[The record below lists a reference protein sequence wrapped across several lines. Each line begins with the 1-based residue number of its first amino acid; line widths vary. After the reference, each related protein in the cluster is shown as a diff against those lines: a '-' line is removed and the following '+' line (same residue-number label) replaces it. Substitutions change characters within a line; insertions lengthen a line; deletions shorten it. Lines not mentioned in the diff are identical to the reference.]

1 MPEHETWFSYLLPGL
16 HENIANLTM
25 VLNRYVTGEDGTW
38 IAHEGYGHGGAS
50 INHVV
55 GALFVLLVLV
65 VLGFIG
71 RGRFNDV
78 KTAVVPEAS
87 LSVSTFLELFVESVL
102 SVMSGV
108 MGKKNAKAFLPLIGT
123 CAFFIFFSNA
133 LGLFPGLL
141 PPTESLKTTLVC
153 ALVIF
158 FATHFYGLKENGF
171 NHIKHLFGPVTF
183 DPKKP
188 ATVLAIP
195 LMLLMFV
202 IELIG
207 HLARPVSLSLRL
219 MANIFADHVVL
230 GIFMTVAATFL
241 GGLPLL
247 LPVPIMLLG
256 TMVVVVQTLVFCI
269 LSCVYIGMAIEHHD
283 HGEHEEGHDD
293 HAPTGAEKHAH

>member
-1 MPEHETWFSYLLPGL
+1 MPEHDTWFSLAFPGL
-16 HENIANLTM
+16 HENIASLAM
-25 VLNRYVTGEDGTW
+25 VMNRYLTGEDGTW
-38 IAHEGYGHGGAS
+38 IAHQGYGHDGADVH
-50 INHVV
+50 HVV
-55 GALFVLLVLV
+55 GAVFVLVLLVI
-65 VLGFIG
+65 LGLLA
-71 RGRFNDV
+71 RGRFADV
-78 KTAVVPEAS
+78 TTAVVPEARMTPA
-87 LSVSTFLELFVESVL
+87 TFIEVFIEAIL
-102 SVMSGV
+102 SVMTGV

-123 CAFFIFFSNA
+123 CAFFILFSNA

-158 FATHFYGLKENGF
+158 FATHIYGLKVNGL

-188 ATVLAIP
+188 LTVFAIP

-202 IELIG
+202 IEVIG
-207 HLARPVSLSLRL
+207 HLARPLSLSLRL

-230 GIFMTVAATFL
+230 GIFMTVATVFL
-241 GGLPLL
+241 GYPLL

-269 LSCVYIGMAIEHHD
+269 LSCVYIGLAIEHHD
-283 HGEHEEGHDD
+283 HGDEHGEGEPDGHG
-293 HAPTGAEKHAH
+293 HGEHAH

>member
-1 MPEHETWFSYLLPGL
+1 MPEHETWFSYLFPGL

-25 VLNRYVTGEDGTW
+25 ILNRQITGEDTTW
-38 IAHEGYGHGGAS
+38 VAHESYGHHGAS
-50 INHVV
+50 VNHVV
-55 GALFVLLVLV
+55 GALFVLLVIV
-65 VLGFIG
+65 VLGLVA
-71 RGRFNDV
+71 RGRFADV
-78 KTAVVPEAS
+78 KTAVVPEDKMSAG
-87 LSVSTFLELFVESVL
+87 TFLELFVESVL
-102 SVMSGV
+102 GVMSGV

-158 FATHFYGLKENGF
+158 FATHIYGLKENGF

-188 ATVLAIP
+188 LTVLAIP

-202 IELIG
+202 IEVIG

-241 GGLPLL
+241 GGIPLL
-247 LPVPIMLLG
+247 IPVPIMLLG

-283 HGEHEEGHDD
+283 HGDEHGEHGH
-293 HAPTGAEKHAH
+293 GEHAHAH